1 MNQPNETP
9 TLDGSFPRRGIGN
22 PAFTEEYANDTLRT
36 LFERRTIRRLVA
48 WLGQL
53 LCQPSGAHVRDTLR
67 QGDQGAGGHSR

>member
-36 LFERRTIRRLVA
+36 L
-48 WLGQL
+48 
-53 LCQPSGAHVRDTLR
+53 
-67 QGDQGAGGHSR
+67 